1 MSGMDGYEPGI
12 GDAEERVKQKAF
24 RFRKAVVDGWLDAR
38 EHRLIAGIDY
48 PRGMTL
54 EQVEQRLERAARSR
68 GGHASVYRADG
79 DIHIIMCPWP
89 RV

>member
-1 MSGMDGYEPGI
+1 MSGMKLPESGI
-12 GDAEERVKQKAF
+12 GDEDGLLSEGF
-24 RFRKAVVDGWLDAR
+24 RFPKEVVDGWLDAR

>member
-1 MSGMDGYEPGI
+1 MKSPESGIPDEDEGVE
-12 GDAEERVKQKAF
+12 QKAF
-24 RFRKAVVDGWLDAR
+24 RFRKEVVDVWLDAR